1 MEKLLDIMA
10 KLRDPDKGCPW
21 DREQDFRSIAPYTI
35 EEAYEVADAIER
47 NDLQDLRHELGDLL
61 LQVVFHAQMAD
72 EQGAFD
78 FGQVVDG
85 ICSKMIR
92 RHPHVFGDRK
102 FASSEEQTA
111 DWERHKAAERAEK
124 DGNGGVL
131 AGVSPSQPGLSRAIK
146 LGKRAA
152 TVGFD
157 WPDADRVMEK
167 VREELEELDQA
178 RHSDNQDEIEEE
190 LGDLLFSMGSLAR
203 HLDIDPESA
212 LRRAALKF
220 ESRFG
225 QVENHVRAQGR
236 PWQDWRLEELE
247 ELWQQAKTDPVSSD
261 R

>member
-1 MEKLLDIMA
+1 MQKLLDIMA

-225 QVENHVRAQGR
+225 HVENHVRAQGR
-236 PWQDWRLEELE
+236 PWQDWQLEELE